1 MPHTKK
7 CNPLLIVG
15 LVILL
20 VFLGLVAFVG
30 YHAVD
35 AAKASPNLAIDYIEE
50 LRDLSRSHQPL
61 SGTQPN
67 RYHEVQGLLDL
78 VRSTIENLPEGS
90 DPNFSLLYTDYE
102 PEEPAIEN
110 PFFDEPTH
118 EELVA
123 RASLAL
129 DALEN
134 EGVFEK
140 LAEWP
145 QIRHAVNDT
154 WPSGHKMRSPLFVS
168 IDFMNVGEYRRLSRA
183 LIAHAHIKMEAGDSD
198 AAIDDF
204 EQSLAVARIATCEP
218 FLLSTLVGIACD
230 AITCN
235 AIRGD
240 ITEHRLSAKQLDRIE
255 TILSEQQRPPID
267 LAFNA
272 ERLMQDDL
280 IQRTYSDDGNGDGF
294 LLLTALAGLADP
306 SAMGPVPQNSAR
318 NILGKL
324 QPSRKETTERLD
336 TYYADG
342 FRILHSR
349 DESIVAQVA
358 AFDAAADSIDH
369 TLLSF
374 LLPPLSRVIVNSV
387 VVENERNALHIVIA
401 LERHFIEHS
410 SYPESLDALY
420 RLNMPDLLEAQR
432 YEELA
437 MRFPPRDALLAH
449 ARRWGTIESRIKR
462 MPDDKRETAR
472 RDRARGEVRML
483 ARAFEIAMGSGET
496 SLADALKRKMTEL
509 APRDWYTHHTLA
521 SATRRVSKA
530 SDEALTHART
540 AMELLPLDEDTKSI
554 APVILLAK
562 LLDERGEK
570 ADAIEDRKSVV

>member
-240 ITEHRLSAKQLDRIE
+240 ITEHRLSAKQIGERPGAAENLRPSL
-255 TILSEQQRPPID
+255 TIQ
-267 LAFNA
+267 
-272 ERLMQDDL
+272 
-280 IQRTYSDDGNGDGF
+280 TH
-294 LLLTALAGLADP
+294 T
-306 SAMGPVPQNSAR
+306 
-318 NILGKL
+318 
-324 QPSRKETTERLD
+324 
-336 TYYADG
+336 
-342 FRILHSR
+342 
-349 DESIVAQVA
+349 
-358 AFDAAADSIDH
+358 AFDRDTECGTKADKITDCAWVDVGRVVPAAGAGWG
-369 TLLSF
+369 
-374 LLPPLSRVIVNSV
+374 N
-387 VVENERNALHIVIA
+387 
-401 LERHFIEHS
+401 RH
-410 SYPESLDALY
+410 A
-420 RLNMPDLLEAQR
+420 
-432 YEELA
+432 A
-437 MRFPPRDALLAH
+437 MDQQMQP
-449 ARRWGTIESRIKR
+449 
-462 MPDDKRETAR
+462 
-472 RDRARGEVRML
+472 
-483 ARAFEIAMGSGET
+483 
-496 SLADALKRKMTEL
+496 
-509 APRDWYTHHTLA
+509 
-521 SATRRVSKA
+521 
-530 SDEALTHART
+530 
-540 AMELLPLDEDTKSI
+540 I
-554 APVILLAK
+554 APVAK
-562 LLDERGEK
+562 IRDRDDRHA
-570 ADAIEDRKSVV
+570 ADAQ